1 MLCASVSVVIAR
13 EKWTLA
19 TTAVID
25 THTLYIARADDALL

>member
-13 EKWTLA
+13 EVDLVA

-25 THTLYIARADDALL
+25 THTLYIVRADDALL